1 MRLRSGRFRQIQ
13 PIPKDFTAGPLHLL
27 KGVPTQGAAER
38 SNAGKTQQQG
48 EDQAHQEHLR
58 TMGQSSSPLP
68 ADPRHSSTR
77 GHDAVPLEPQC
88 SYRHQHLSAVLLSGM
103 QCRTHPCRQTQAGK
117 LVLNHTEIASL
128 GNLCSTSYFL
138 RTDTPVNV
146 CFPVPEICCFVG

>member
-1 MRLRSGRFRQIQ
+1 MHEAEVWPIQTNSAHPKRFHCRAIT
-13 PIPKDFTAGPLHLL
+13 PAE
-27 KGVPTQGAAER
+27 KGPTQGAAER
-38 SNAGKTQQQG
+38 SNAGKTQQHG

-68 ADPRHSSTR
+68 ADPRHSSTH

-88 SYRHQHLSAVLLSGM
+88 SSRHQPLSAVLLSGM

-117 LVLNHTEIASL
+117 LVLNHTKIASL

-138 RTDTPVNV
+138 GQTHQSMSASHCQKSTVL
-146 CFPVPEICCFVG
+146 